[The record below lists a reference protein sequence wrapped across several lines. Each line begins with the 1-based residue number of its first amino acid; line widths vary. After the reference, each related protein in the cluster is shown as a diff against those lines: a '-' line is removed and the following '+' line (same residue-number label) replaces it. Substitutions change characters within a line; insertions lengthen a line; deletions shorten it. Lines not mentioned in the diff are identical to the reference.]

1 MKSRFFP
8 TLYALGMA
16 ISIAGCKKVEK
27 KPAIPITSAREA
39 AIRADMPLLPVTK
52 GDFWR
57 YTVHLEIPADAA
69 KPGTQEVD
77 KTIQRSRTYVG
88 KISPGTGYPDTDCFE
103 VTTPDF
109 PTEREFVD
117 IHSDKILLRGSL
129 IMRTEASKPLWYD
142 QSIPFV
148 TAGVN
153 GGDELREFNVG
164 SQTRSRKIQVVGRE
178 EVTLPAGKFP
188 SIRLLMAGMDGAFEL
203 RRTIWFSPGV
213 GIVREEKTR
222 YHSDK
227 LILRETQEL
236 LETSLK
242 KR

>member
-1 MKSRFFP
+1 MKSQFLP
-8 TLYALGMA
+8 TLFVLGMA
-16 ISIAGCKKVEK
+16 MPMVGCKKPEK

-39 AIRADMPLLPVTK
+39 AIRADIPLLPVTK

-57 YTVHLEIPADAA
+57 YAVHLEIPADAA
-69 KPGTQEVD
+69 KTGTPEVD

-88 KISPGTGYPDTDCFE
+88 KVSPGAGHPDTDCFE

-117 IHSDKILLRGSL
+117 IHEDKILLRGSL
-129 IMRTEASKPLWYD
+129 LMRPEAHQPLWYD
-142 QSIPFV
+142 QPIPFI

-164 SQTRSRKIQVVGRE
+164 SQMRTRKIQVVGRE
-178 EVTLPAGKFP
+178 EVTVPAGKFP
-188 SIRLLMAGMDGAFEL
+188 SIRLLMAGLDGAFEL